1 MLDEARIGDWM
12 QTASGRMFWP
22 VDPRPE
28 DVEINDIAHALSLT
42 CRYCGHVREFYS
54 VAQHS
59 VLVSDAAPAEN
70 RLWPLLTFTMRSRPF
85 C

>member
-1 MLDEARIGDWM
+1 MLEQRKGDWM
-12 QTASGRMFWP
+12 QTATGGVFWP

-28 DVEINDIAHALSLT
+28 DVEIEDIAHALSLI

-59 VLVSDAAPAEN
+59 VLVARAAGATVLGSPA
-70 RLWPLLTFTMRSRPF
+70 
-85 C
+85 